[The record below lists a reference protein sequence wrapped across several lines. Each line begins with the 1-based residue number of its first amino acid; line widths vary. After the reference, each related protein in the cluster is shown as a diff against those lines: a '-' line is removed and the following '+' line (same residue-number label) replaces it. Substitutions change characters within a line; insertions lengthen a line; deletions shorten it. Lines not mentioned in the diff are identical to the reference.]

1 MTAANEHWTPPAPV
15 APRRVVVTGLGM
27 VTALGLGAE
36 HNWQAMLTGTNG
48 IRNVTLCDA
57 SDLDSKVAGEV
68 PDWDPLNFM
77 DRKEARRTDRF
88 VQFAIAA
95 AGEALA
101 QSGIDVATHAD
112 RIGAMIG
119 AGMGGLT
126 TLEDEFKTL
135 FDKGPNR
142 VSPFLVPMF
151 ISDMAAGQVSI
162 QLRIDRSTPA
172 NRHMLGHGGNL
183 CAHGIACLPQLV
195 HERFELP
202 HDLGVRRKEWIGVH
216 GFPALK
222 GSLDRPELAKVATDD
237 NSVLFL
243 QPFSGN
249 RCRCHS
255 HGRFPRRGAPPAAV
269 IANSV
274 LLPVGIVGVAR
285 TKGVDEVAVVTAS
298 LVFVPDQEGDGR
310 TGRLALEYPGKNFNG
325 IGFLPLR
332 DVA

>member
-1 MTAANEHWTPPAPV
+1 MQGEKRSA
-15 APRRVVVTGLGM
+15 RRVVVTGLGM

-36 HNWQAMLTGTNG
+36 HNWQAMLAGANG

-101 QSGIDVATHAD
+101 QSGIDVAAHAD
-112 RIGAMIG
+112 QIGAMIG

-162 QLRIDRSTPA
+162 QHEIGR
-172 NRHMLGHGGNL
+172 
-183 CAHGIACLPQLV
+183 AHV
-195 HERFELP
+195 
-202 HDLGVRRKEWIGVH
+202 
-216 GFPALK
+216 
-222 GSLDRPELAKVATDD
+222 
-237 NSVLFL
+237 
-243 QPFSGN
+243 
-249 RCRCHS
+249 
-255 HGRFPRRGAPPAAV
+255 
-269 IANSV
+269 
-274 LLPVGIVGVAR
+274 
-285 TKGVDEVAVVTAS
+285 
-298 LVFVPDQEGDGR
+298 
-310 TGRLALEYPGKNFNG
+310 
-325 IGFLPLR
+325 
-332 DVA
+332 